1 MATAVTAQE
10 KRTAELNV
18 LARKQRSLWGDAMY
32 RLFRNRAA
40 LVGLIVIAVAALVAI
55 FAPVLAPYGPLE
67 QHGKDGLM
75 EPIWTKFFGSKYTDP
90 AYLLGSDELGRD
102 ILSRLMYSSRVS
114 LIIGFVPVSI
124 VLAIG
129 LTVGMLAGYVG
140 GVLDDFLMRVTDV
153 VYAFPDLLFVIII
166 VATLRGTGLGDAY
179 DGLLVIFVGIAVVN
193 WVGVARLVRGQVLS
207 VKNREFV
214 EAARA
219 VGAGPGRIMRK
230 HIFPNILAPVIVTVA
245 FAIPG
250 AMLTESVLSF
260 LGIGI
265 RPPTPTWGV
274 MINEGFIVFST
285 SPWPVLLPSLCI
297 SITWGTVPQMFGTRS
312 EAH

>member
-1 MATAVTAQE
+1 VATAVTAQE
-10 KRTAELNV
+10 KHAAELNV

-32 RLFRNRAA
+32 RLLRNRAA

-75 EPIWTKFFGSKYTDP
+75 EPIWTKFFGSKYTNP
-90 AYLLGSDELGRD
+90 AYVFGSDELGRD

-140 GVLDDFLMRVTDV
+140 GAVDDFLMRVTDV

-166 VATLRGTGLGDAY
+166 VATLRGTALGEAY
-179 DGLLVIFVGIAVVN
+179 DMNAMTCAHRTLPLGS
-193 WVGVARLVRGQVLS
+193 LVRVTNLRNHRSLVLR
-207 VKNREFV
+207 VNDRGPMV
-214 EAARA
+214 ETHTRVVDLSYAAAKR
-219 VGAGPGRIMRK
+219 
-230 HIFPNILAPVIVTVA
+230 
-245 FAIPG
+245 
-250 AMLTESVLSF
+250 
-260 LGIGI
+260 LG
-265 RPPTPTWGV
+265 
-274 MINEGFIVFST
+274 FSHQ
-285 SPWPVLLPSLCI
+285 
-297 SITWGTVPQMFGTRS
+297 GTVRVRLDLVDTRP
-312 EAH
+312 AKN